1 MNATLCT
8 IDWERL
14 VRVLAALLTPTIAVV
29 TTYIAYQQYQTNR
42 RQHRLALF
50 EKRMEVF
57 NSTMDLI
64 ASVMR
69 DARVE
74 LDQLFALLRETRDNE
89 LLFGPEIGE
98 YIYEVYKKGV
108 DLCTRATVAGQEA
121 RKVELMLW
129 FSQQSKVARDKFLKY
144 LDFRKP

>member
-1 MNATLCT
+1 MMNATLCT

-74 LDQLFALLRETRDNE
+74 LDQLVAMLRENGITNCCLARRLGNTSTR
-89 LLFGPEIGE
+89 F
-98 YIYEVYKKGV
+98 
-108 DLCTRATVAGQEA
+108 T
-121 RKVELMLW
+121 RKVW
-129 FSQQSKVARDKFLKY
+129 TYAREQPWPE
-144 LDFRKP
+144 RKREKLN